1 MRIIPH
7 DTSYADENTADSTDY
22 SGDSIGNEGFMF
34 EDQDGEA
41 ETLDKDDEFSL
52 DEADDV
58 LDDFGDDDGDDLFSF
73 DIDEDEE

>member
-1 MRIIPH
+1 
-7 DTSYADENTADSTDY
+7 
-22 SGDSIGNEGFMF
+22 MF

-41 ETLDKDDEFSL
+41 ETLGKDDEFSL